1 MDTLLLSTGFCAV
14 FSRKLPQTNICWAL
28 NVFTGSAELSLART
42 QQGSTAAR
50 ERCVSGG
57 LHCLC
62 KLALSQLG
70 KAWWVLRHPGW
81 MDTGPGCPELGAATG
96 RLSGWILTVAE
107 GCGDFQGIF
116 QYRLRPWA
124 FPMSGQLTILASGK
138 CVLALNL
145 RLLLTDSLPGA
156 YIY

>member
-1 MDTLLLSTGFCAV
+1 MATVARGALLWTHCPEHRVLCCLFP
-14 FSRKLPQTNICWAL
+14 KLPQTDICWAL

-107 GCGDFQGIF
+107 GCGDFQIQTQALG
-116 QYRLRPWA
+116 LPNVRPVDHLG
-124 FPMSGQLTILASGK
+124 FGEMH
-138 CVLALNL
+138 
-145 RLLLTDSLPGA
+145 PGP
-156 YIY
+156 